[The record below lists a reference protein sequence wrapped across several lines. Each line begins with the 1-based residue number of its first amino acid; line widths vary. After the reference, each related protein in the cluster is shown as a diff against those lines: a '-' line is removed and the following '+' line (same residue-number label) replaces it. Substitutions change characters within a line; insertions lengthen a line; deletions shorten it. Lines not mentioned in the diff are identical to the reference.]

1 MKKYFALLLSL
12 FIMLSL
18 QGVFAEGWDDFA
30 DLDRAWDGQKTITNK
45 EFEQVMDNLQAKQK
59 RKEARKKKRRA
70 KKISG
75 GGTSLHAE
83 LNPDK
88 EINEVQIAPKD
99 EGNIINL
106 SVCLITDGKIIDK
119 GYYKV
124 LAERGEN
131 NCIYLMF
138 YQSHSL
144 MGKIKAAETEE
155 DFNKETVNF
164 ADVLPYNDRFV
175 KLIYG
180 SIDFNACAVVPFSE

>member
-1 MKKYFALLLSL
+1 
-12 FIMLSL
+12 MLSTP
-18 QGVFAEGWDDFA
+18 VAFAEGWDDYA

-45 EFEQVMDNLQAKQK
+45 EFEDVMNVLEAKK
-59 RKEARKKKRRA
+59 KKKEARKKKRRA

-75 GGTSLHAE
+75 GGTSLHTE

-88 EINEVQIAPKD
+88 EINEVQLTPKE

-106 SVCLITDGKIIDK
+106 PVYLIIDGKQLDK

-124 LAERGEN
+124 LAEKEKDGSVY
-131 NCIYLMF
+131 IMF

-144 MGKIKAAETEE
+144 MGKIKANETEE

-164 ADVLPYNDRFV
+164 ADIIPYNDRFV

-180 SIDFNACAVVPFSE
+180 SIDFNACVLVQYEE